1 MTAFDTRFAARALP
15 SLLVNFGESVV
26 YYPRGGTPRTITAI
40 VDRDPPQSG
49 GDFDEHRGPRFS
61 IEVAN
66 DQQDGI
72 ASECIDIGGDRV
84 EFAQRKGG
92 TAVKM
97 SIVRIDDQDAG
108 MLRLEVR

>member
-1 MTAFDTRFAARALP
+1 MTTFDTRYAARALP
-15 SLLVNFGESVV
+15 KLLANFGEPVV
-26 YYPRGGTPRTITAI
+26 YYPRSGKPRTITAI
-40 VDRDPPQSG
+40 VDREPPQSG

-61 IEVAN
+61 VEVTN

-72 ASECIDIGGDRV
+72 ASDCIDIGGDRL

-97 SIVRIDDQDAG
+97 SIVQIENQDAG